1 MHFIIWLIMGGIA
14 GWIAG
19 LIVQGAGF
27 GIIGDIVIGILG
39 GFFGG
44 WLLAKVGFP
53 VIGGSPVITQLIEA
67 VIGAVILLL
76 IVKLIRRAV

>member
-19 LIVQGAGF
+19 LIVQGSGF
-27 GIIGDIVIGILG
+27 GIIGDVVIGILG

-44 WLLAKVGFP
+44 WLLSKIGFP
-53 VIGGSPVITQLIEA
+53 VIGGSAVISQLIEA
-67 VIGAVILLL
+67 VIGAVVLLL
-76 IVKLIRRAV
+76 IIKLVRRAV

>member
-1 MHFIIWLIMGGIA
+1 MEFIIWLIVGGIA

-19 LIVQGAGF
+19 LIVQGSGF

-39 GFFGG
+39 GFIGG
-44 WLLAKVGFP
+44 WLLSKIGFP
-53 VIGGSPVITQLIEA
+53 VIGGSAVISQLIEA
-67 VIGAVILLL
+67 VIGAVVLLL